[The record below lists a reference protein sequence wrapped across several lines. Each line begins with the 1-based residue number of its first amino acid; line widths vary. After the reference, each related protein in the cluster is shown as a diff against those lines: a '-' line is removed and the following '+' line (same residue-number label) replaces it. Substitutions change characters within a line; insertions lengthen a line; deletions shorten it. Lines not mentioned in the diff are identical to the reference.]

1 MVIRGNPRGSGRQLA
16 HYLLTKAE
24 NEHIWIL
31 DADGRDE
38 MSKSEFSDLFY
49 DMSITAE
56 LTKSN
61 KGLYHAQINPAIG
74 EDKLMTKEK
83 WFEAVDI
90 MAKELGFEDQRR
102 AIVLHEKKGR
112 IHAHVVWERYDHDKG
127 KMISDS
133 FSRLAQ
139 DRARKEMERI
149 LELQKT
155 PHRNKQR
162 PELKQTLTELWEK
175 TKTAKDFMTEVDK
188 AGYMLAEGVPRHPF
202 MVVDENGR
210 TFDLVR
216 QLKGV
221 RIKEVR
227 ERMRGEQL
235 TPEKKAIELM
245 RARGELAS
253 KGDKEGKEQQKPQPS
268 SKAKDSTKE
277 AAETA
282 QATKAAKAAKDFADN
297 RKDVFANQQQ
307 QEQQKV
313 DIAKGFAENRNDL
326 FGQADTNT
334 DPKKKAAKGF
344 ADNRNGMFEKE
355 NEPSPKTTQ
364 GNKQDDK
371 QADKQKSAQD
381 FKENKD
387 DLVPPT
393 IEVETEKERLMREFR
408 EELDKDKKDRELDK
422 DKGWDKEPD
431 WD

>member
-1 MVIRGNPRGSGRQLA
+1 MVIRGNSRGSGRQLA

-24 NEHIWIL
+24 NENIWIL

-38 MSKSEFSDLFY
+38 MTKSEFSDLFY

-56 LTKSN
+56 LTKSK

-74 EDKLMTKEK
+74 EDKFMTRER

-90 MAKELGFEDQRR
+90 MAKELGFEEQRR

-127 KMISDS
+127 KMVSDS

-139 DRARKEMERI
+139 DRARKEMERV

-162 PELKQTLTELWEK
+162 PELKESLTNLWEE
-175 TKTAKDFMTEVDK
+175 TKTGKDFIEAVDK

-235 TPEKKAIELM
+235 TPEKKAIEIM

-253 KGDKEGKEQQKPQPS
+253 KGDKEGKEKQKPQPTQ
-268 SKAKDSTKE
+268 KAKD
-277 AAETA
+277 
-282 QATKAAKAAKDFADN
+282 AAKDFADN
-297 RKDVFANQQQ
+297 RNDIFSGDSPDEVLKKAAAKNFFDNKDMFAKP
-307 QEQQKV
+307 E
-313 DIAKGFAENRNDL
+313 
-326 FGQADTNT
+326 
-334 DPKKKAAKGF
+334 PKPSPKQDAAKGF
-344 ADNRNGMFEKE
+344 ADNRNSMFEKAPE
-355 NEPSPKTTQ
+355 TSTPKEA
-364 GNKQDDK
+364 NQDDK
-371 QADKQKSAQD
+371 LNKAKE
-381 FKENKD
+381 FKRNKD
-387 DLVPPT
+387 DLTTPP
-393 IEVETEKERLMREFR
+393 VETEKQRLMREFR
-408 EELDKDKKDRELDK
+408 EELERDKAQRELDK
-422 DKGWDKEPD
+422 DLDKGPD

>member
-1 MVIRGNPRGSGRQLA
+1 MVIRGNPRGNGRQLA

-38 MSKSEFSDLFY
+38 MSKCEFSDLFY
-49 DMSITAE
+49 DMSVTAE

-112 IHAHVVWERYDHDKG
+112 IHAHVVWERYDHEKG

-175 TKTAKDFMTEVDK
+175 TKTAKDFMNEVDK

-253 KGDKEGKEQQKPQPS
+253 KGDKEGKEQQKPQPTP
-268 SKAKDSTKE
+268 KAKDSTKE
-277 AAETA
+277 AA
-282 QATKAAKAAKDFADN
+282 KAAKDFANN
-297 RKDVFANQQQ
+297 RKDMFANQQR
-307 QEQQKV
+307 QEQKKV
-313 DIAKGFAENRNDL
+313 DIAKAFAENRNDM
-326 FGQADTNT
+326 FGQADT
-334 DPKKKAAKGF
+334 DDSPKKKAAKGF
-344 ADNRNGMFEKE
+344 ADNRNSMFEKAPK
-355 NEPSPKTTQ
+355 PSPKATKEYKL
-364 GNKQDDK
+364 NKAK
-371 QADKQKSAQD
+371 D

-387 DLVPPT
+387 DIVQPPFE
-393 IEVETEKERLMREFR
+393 IETEKERLMREFR
-408 EELDKDKKDRELDK
+408 EALDDDKKNRELDK
-422 DKGWDKEPD
+422 DKDHEPD